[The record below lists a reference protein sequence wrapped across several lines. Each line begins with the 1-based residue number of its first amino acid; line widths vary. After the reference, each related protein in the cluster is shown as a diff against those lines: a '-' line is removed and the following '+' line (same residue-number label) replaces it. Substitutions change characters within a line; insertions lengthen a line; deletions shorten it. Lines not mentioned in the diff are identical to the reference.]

1 MARPARG
8 GPIPLHMAITT
19 LGMVAYAVG
28 YLHQRGIIHRDIKP
42 SNVKLRPDEGS
53 SVAKRVQ
60 DLVERCV
67 ASISANNAARAGQL
81 LHGDTRGLMSAINDG
96 RIQSASSGSVSVAG
110 SEGHFRVNISWTRAF
125 GGTKTTVARMTADL
139 SRGCVVE
146 SGGGVG

>member
-19 LGMVAYAVG
+19 LGMVAY
-28 YLHQRGIIHRDIKP
+28 
-42 SNVKLRPDEGS
+42 
-53 SVAKRVQ
+53 
-60 DLVERCV
+60 
-67 ASISANNAARAGQL
+67 
-81 LHGDTRGLMSAINDG
+81 GDTRGLMSAINDG

-110 SEGHFRVNISWTRAF
+110 SEGHFRVNISWARAF
-125 GGTKTTVARMTADL
+125 GGSKTTVARLTADL